1 MSNHQDNPVSITVP
15 EVITS
20 EEGVTLYQVVVAV
33 GPVVYRVKHR
43 YSEFESMHSKIVE
56 DGIEKDLLPPKK
68 LIGNKDPAF
77 IMKRRKDLE
86 TYLQTVYHF
95 LEKSLPRVLAEFLDF
110 PTYDIDNVLQDLARH
125 YHETDQAKETV
136 IHPNHHHHHCYYKVA
151 REGKSPAGIHGHYLF
166 RIYFHELTNIIKF
179 YQMLLLYRSRLIFL
193 GTTLG

>member
-1 MSNHQDNPVSITVP
+1 MSNHQEHKVSITVP

-20 EEGVTLYQVVVAV
+20 EEGVTLYQVVVEV

-56 DGIEKDLLPPKK
+56 NGIEKDLLPPKK

-86 TYLQTVYHF
+86 NYLQTVYHF

-110 PTYDIDNVLQDLARH
+110 PTYDIHYVLQDLASH
-125 YHETDQAKETV
+125 YHETD
-136 IHPNHHHHHCYYKVA
+136 
-151 REGKSPAGIHGHYLF
+151 L
-166 RIYFHELTNIIKF
+166 
-179 YQMLLLYRSRLIFL
+179 RSVSHVYSFMFSLWL
-193 GTTLG
+193 N